1 MKEQLMHKKES
12 NDLFFEVAPNVWG
25 TKDIFVNMYI
35 VRNPEDNTWVLIDT
49 GLKSSAAKI
58 RKMAEFLFGPES
70 KPEAILLTHGHFDH
84 VGSMMQLAAE
94 WDITV
99 YCHYLE
105 LPYLS
110 GKSSYPPP
118 DPSVGGGLM
127 ASVSWL
133 YPKKPINA
141 EGFLQILP
149 PDGSVPFLPDWKYIY
164 TPGHAPGHVSYFR
177 QRDRV
182 LIAGD
187 AVVTT
192 KAESAMSVLVNE
204 KKIVS
209 GPPKYFTYDWKAAEI
224 SVRNIADLEPRI
236 IASGHGKPM
245 SGKDMQVQLN
255 NLAIYFR
262 DMAVP
267 DHGRYIDD
275 PAVADANGVRY
286 VPPKEKTYTAMIAA
300 VGLALAIATTTWII
314 LSKRKRTV

>member
-1 MKEQLMHKKES
+1 MGQQLMHNKER
-12 NDLFFEVAPNVWG
+12 NDLYFEVAQNVWG

-35 VRNPEDNTWVLIDT
+35 VRNPEENTWVLIDT

-58 RKMAEFLFGPES
+58 KKMAELLFSPES

-94 WDITV
+94 WDVNV

-127 ASVSWL
+127 TSASWL
-133 YPKKPINA
+133 YPKNPINA

-164 TPGHAPGHVSYFR
+164 TPGHAPGHVSFFR
-177 QRDRV
+177 ERDRV
-182 LIAGD
+182 LISGD

-192 KAESAMSVLVNE
+192 KAESAMSVVVSE
-204 KKIVS
+204 KKVLS
-209 GPPKYFTYDWKAAEI
+209 GPPKYFTYDWTAAEI

-236 IASGHGKPM
+236 IAAGHGKPM
-245 SGKDMQVQLN
+245 SGRELQVQLV
-255 NLAIYFR
+255 NLALHFKE
-262 DMAVP
+262 MAVP

-275 PAVADANGVRY
+275 PAVADATGVRY
-286 VPPKEKTYTAMIAA
+286 VPPKAKTYTAILTIA
-300 VGLALAIATTTWII
+300 GLALAVAATTWIL
-314 LSKRKRTV
+314 LSRKKRTV